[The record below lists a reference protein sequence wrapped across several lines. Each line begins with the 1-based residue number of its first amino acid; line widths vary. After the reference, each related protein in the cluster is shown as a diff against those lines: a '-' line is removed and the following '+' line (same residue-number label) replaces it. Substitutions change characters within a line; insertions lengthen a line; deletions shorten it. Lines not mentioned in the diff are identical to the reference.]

1 MTSNTSAVIGM
12 ITRELELGKLIPEE
26 LAKQLLDICMK
37 QEQSIQE
44 LTHCNQVLENLH
56 KLQRNCRCK
65 CVSST
70 EFYRA
75 LHGKGCHC
83 SWCDPAGN

>member
-1 MTSNTSAVIGM
+1 MTSNTSAVIGT
-12 ITRELELGKLIPEE
+12 ITRELELGKLITDE

-44 LTHCNQVLENLH
+44 LTYRNQVLEN
-56 KLQRNCRCK
+56 LQRNCRCK
-65 CVSST
+65 CASST